1 MTQTLHAFTA
11 PVFIRTLRNLMHVL
25 RAGEKHAAEKGIA
38 PDVLLNTRLIPDMLP
53 LVRQVQIAT
62 DHAKNCC
69 ARLTATEP
77 MPFPDEEKTFEEL
90 HARIA
95 RCIAYVESFDA
106 AQFEGAASRPVQ
118 VKSRLGELNFDGQG
132 YVTSFALPN
141 FFFHASMA
149 YAILRASG
157 VPIGKADWLGDVG
170 R

>member
-11 PVFIRTLRNLMHVL
+11 PVFIRTLQNLLKVL
-25 RAGEKHAAEKGIA
+25 RAGQKHAAEKNIEA
-38 PDVLLNTRLIPDMLP
+38 DVLLNTRLIPDMLP

-69 ARLTATEP
+69 ARLTATEAL
-77 MPFPDEEKTFEEL
+77 PFPDDEKTFDEL
-90 HARIA
+90 EARIA
-95 RCIAYVESFDA
+95 RCIAYIESFDA
-106 AQFEGAASRPVQ
+106 AQFEGAASRPIQ

-132 YVTSFALPN
+132 YATTFALPN

-157 VPIGKADWLGDVG
+157 VPIGKSDWLGDVG